1 MKKILIIEDSKS
13 IASTLSLMIKEQFGY
28 KTVLGSSV
36 KECAKILL
44 EHKGRFDVALL
55 DLGLPDST
63 NGEIVDFVT
72 KFNIPIIIL
81 TASTSIEEDIKNRS
95 LNIVDY
101 VIKDGIYSFKYAL
114 SVIQRVINNKTIK
127 VLVVDDSKSFL
138 ETIKKLLQ
146 RYRLTVFTAKNG
158 KEALDVM
165 NEHQDIK
172 LLLTDYYM
180 PLIDGLELVRVLRK
194 KYNKDELS
202 IIVTSGSKDKK
213 TASKF
218 LKYGANDFLYK
229 GFTQEEL
236 FVRIS
241 ANLELLELFE
251 QLRKKANTDYLT
263 NLYNRRYFFEQG
275 KKILEFSKINNKICA
290 VALIDIDNFK
300 IINDE
305 YGHDIGDIAIKEV
318 SIVLNRFL
326 YNNELVARLGGE
338 EFSILF
344 YNCEEKETLDKLE
357 LIREEFEKNVIDL
370 GTINIKFT
378 VSIGCS
384 FNNSN
389 GSIDAMLQEAD
400 KNLYKA
406 KDSGR
411 NQIRYKK

>member
-81 TASTSIEEDIKNRS
+81 TASISIEEDIKNRS

-290 VALIDIDNFK
+290 VVLIDIDNFK

-389 GSIDAMLQEAD
+389 GSIEAMLQEAD